1 MAQMVKNLPTV
12 QETWVRIL
20 PGEGNVNPLQEF
32 LSEEFH
38 GQRSLAG
45 YSPKGHKELDRTEE
59 LTHTHTHNKWS
70 RSPGTSIQPCGGNCR
85 GEDLKAQRKK
95 LLLWVTHVR
104 LKNLSM
110 GQILH
115 KGLEDIEFTKGIR
128 KVLLVMIGTLSG
140 RVSFVGRGSRWEML

>member
-20 PGEGNVNPLQEF
+20 PGEGNGNPLQEF

-59 LTHTHTHNKWS
+59 LTHTHTINEAEVLELPYSPVEETVEERIS
-70 RSPGTSIQPCGGNCR
+70 RLRERSCYCELP
-85 GEDLKAQRKK
+85 
-95 LLLWVTHVR
+95 
-104 LKNLSM
+104 M
-110 GQILH
+110 
-115 KGLEDIEFTKGIR
+115 
-128 KVLLVMIGTLSG
+128 
-140 RVSFVGRGSRWEML
+140 